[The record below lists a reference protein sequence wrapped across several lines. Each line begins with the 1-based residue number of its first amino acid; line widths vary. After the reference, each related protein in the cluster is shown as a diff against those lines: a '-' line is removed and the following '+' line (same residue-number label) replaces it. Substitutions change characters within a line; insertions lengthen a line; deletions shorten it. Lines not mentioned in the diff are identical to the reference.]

1 MPRESFAVESFNLA
15 SFSERLKV
23 GEGVALQNR
32 EVGVRGGG
40 GGGVGVAP
48 DLYDGGGEGVTM
60 RGESVLLTDS
70 MLMKVGEGVRVAS
83 MGEGTLG
90 SGPFTSVSSGFLLS

>member
-1 MPRESFAVESFNLA
+1 MPRESFAVVSFNLA
-15 SFSERLKV
+15 SFSELLKV
-23 GEGVALQNR
+23 GEGVSLQNR
-32 EVGVRGGG
+32 EVGVRG

-60 RGESVLLTDS
+60 RGEFVLLTDS